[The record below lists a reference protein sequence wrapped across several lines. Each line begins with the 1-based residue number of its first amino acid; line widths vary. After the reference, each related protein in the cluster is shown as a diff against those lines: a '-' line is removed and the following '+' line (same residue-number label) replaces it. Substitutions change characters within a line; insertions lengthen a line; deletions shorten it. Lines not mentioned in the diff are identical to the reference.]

1 MITEILTVALV
12 GITGFY
18 AWATYR
24 ILRANERV
32 VEVMHQQSD
41 TITRPYVCVSPLLEP
56 DNPIFYLRVSN
67 TGKTAALKLKLTID
81 KSYFKFGEKAGENDL
96 ATYPAFNQIIDA
108 FPPGAEIVFSLAQSF
123 KIFAE
128 GADRE
133 ILPTSFCVTAE
144 YLYCNKIVKEDN
156 IIDLRPY
163 FKASIPQDAYVRKL
177 KDISKAIESVA
188 QSLKKP

>member
-1 MITEILTVALV
+1 MVIEILTVALV

-24 ILRANERV
+24 ILQANESV
-32 VEVMHQQSD
+32 VEVMHQQSEAV
-41 TITRPYVCVSPLLEP
+41 TRPYVCVSPFLEP

-67 TGKTAALKLKLTID
+67 TGKTAALKLRLTID
-81 KSYFKFGEKAGENDL
+81 KSYFKFGEKAGEKDL

-133 ILPTSFCVTAE
+133 ILPTSFIVTAE
-144 YLYCNKIVKEDN
+144 YSYGNKIVKEDN

-163 FKASIPQDAYVRKL
+163 FKASTPQDAYVRKL
-177 KDISKAIESVA
+177 KDISNALDKVA
-188 QSLKKP
+188 QNTKKP